1 MWPSW
6 NCRASGVPDPWH
18 ISTGAIMTFSDAF
31 SQSPGTFPL
40 PLNRYRGRNSV
51 TVCSR
56 RTVARWN
63 PISASQSAD
72 NCLMD
77 WPSSWTGLTQ
87 IGRVPDDARLQM
99 KECDRRGD
107 YKRRGRGSVNSR
119 CRSAPSDVYCLSARL
134 DIAVSAHCSMNVSR
148 VRPSCYWAVIQRWQ
162 LLYRCGGCCCSS
174 AASRVT
180 GVSRAYSIT
189 SCGSDMETEND
200 GLGVVTTDFDSTTTR
215 RLTLLTCLLWAAAL
229 RPK

>member
-162 LLYRCGGCCCSS
+162 LLYRCGGCCWC
-174 AASRVT
+174 
-180 GVSRAYSIT
+180 GVP
-189 SCGSDMETEND
+189 CHGSFPCVQHHLLRIGYGN
-200 GLGVVTTDFDSTTTR
+200 GKWWVRRGYNRLWFDYNSTTYVTN
-215 RLTLLTCLLWAAAL
+215 LSVVGCCTAT
-229 RPK
+229 